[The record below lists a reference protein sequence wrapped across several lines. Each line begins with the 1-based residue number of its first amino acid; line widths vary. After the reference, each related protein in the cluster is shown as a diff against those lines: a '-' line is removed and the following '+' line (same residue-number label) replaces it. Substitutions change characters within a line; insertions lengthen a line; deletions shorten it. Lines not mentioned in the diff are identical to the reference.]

1 VMRRLMIVAGS
12 VLVSLVAAC
21 SPAADGAGPAP
32 TPSAT
37 DVRVPEAIALLPESV
52 VSDGVLTVGAASG
65 FEPFAYEA
73 EDGEITGA
81 EIDLMRSLANR
92 LGLDVE
98 VAVGDLPAVVSG
110 VEAGTYDVGVGGVF
124 DTVERRARVDFVQ
137 YLLGGS
143 QWAVVAGSKVTPDA
157 PCGLRLSA
165 VEGSLQ
171 ATRDIPELSKKCV
184 QQGEPA
190 VQFIGVTSSDQASDL
205 LLVGETDAF
214 ISDAPVIE
222 YAVGLSKG
230 RLAAAGDI
238 YDPQV
243 YGLVVAKDETGL
255 SDALQL
261 ALQSMIDDGSYAR
274 LMGKWGLDKGM
285 ITLE

>member
-1 VMRRLMIVAGS
+1 MMRTPSIVVALVLAGA
-12 VLVSLVAAC
+12 LTAC
-21 SPAADGAGPAP
+21 SAPADDAVPAP
-32 TPSAT
+32 APSAT
-37 DVRVPEAIALLPESV
+37 ELRVADAIALLPESV

-65 FEPFAYEA
+65 FKPFAYEA

-81 EIDLMRSLANR
+81 DIDLMRSLAQR

-143 QWAVVAGSKVTPDA
+143 QWAVLAGSKVTPDA

-171 ATRDIPELSKKCV
+171 ATRDIPELSKNCI

-222 YAVGLSKG
+222 YVVGLSKG

-255 SDALQL
+255 RDALQL

-285 ITLE
+285 ITLQ

>member
-1 VMRRLMIVAGS
+1 MMRRLMIVAGS

-21 SPAADGAGPAP
+21 SPAADSTGPAP
-32 TPSAT
+32 TPST
-37 DVRVPEAIALLPESV
+37 TEMRVPEAIALLPESV

-65 FEPFAYEA
+65 LKPFAYEA

-81 EIDLMRSLANR
+81 DVDLMRSLANR

-98 VAVGDLPAVVSG
+98 MAVSDLPAVVSG

-124 DTVERRARVDFVQ
+124 DTDERRARVDFVN

-143 QWAVVAGSKVTPDA
+143 QWAVVAGSKISPDA

-165 VEGSLQ
+165 IATDLQ

-230 RLAAAGDI
+230 RLAATGDI
-238 YDPQV
+238 YDLQV

>member
-1 VMRRLMIVAGS
+1 MMRTPSIVVALVLAG
-12 VLVSLVAAC
+12 VLAAC
-21 SPAADGAGPAP
+21 SPAADDVGPV
-32 TPSAT
+32 PSPSKSS
-37 DVRVPEAIALLPESV
+37 VLVPEAIALLPESV
-52 VSDGVLTVGAASG
+52 VSDGVLAVGAASG

-73 EDGEITGA
+73 EDGEITGVD
-81 EIDLMRSLANR
+81 IDLMRSLANR

-98 VAVGDLPAVVSG
+98 VAVGDLPAVMSG

-124 DTVERRARVDFVQ
+124 DTDERRARVNFVN
-137 YLLGGS
+137 YLRGGS
-143 QWAVVAGSKVTPDA
+143 QWAVVAGSKVSPDA

-165 VEGSLQ
+165 IATDLQ

-255 SDALQL
+255 RDALQL

-274 LMGKWGLDKGM
+274 LMGKWGLDKGL
-285 ITLE
+285 ITLQ

>member
-1 VMRRLMIVAGS
+1 MMRRLMIVAGS

-37 DVRVPEAIALLPESV
+37 DVRVPEAIALLPASV

-98 VAVGDLPAVVSG
+98 LAVGDLPAVVSA
-110 VEAGTYDVGVGGVF
+110 VESGTYDVGVGGVF
-124 DTVERRARVDFVQ
+124 DTDERRARVDFVD

-184 QQGEPA
+184 QQG
-190 VQFIGVTSSDQASDL
+190 
-205 LLVGETDAF
+205 
-214 ISDAPVIE
+214 
-222 YAVGLSKG
+222 
-230 RLAAAGDI
+230 
-238 YDPQV
+238 
-243 YGLVVAKDETGL
+243 
-255 SDALQL
+255 
-261 ALQSMIDDGSYAR
+261 
-274 LMGKWGLDKGM
+274 
-285 ITLE
+285 

>member
-1 VMRRLMIVAGS
+1 MRRLMIVAGS

-37 DVRVPEAIALLPESV
+37 DVRVPEAIALLPASV

-65 FEPFAYEA
+65 LKPFAYEA

-81 EIDLMRSLANR
+81 DIDLMRSLAQR

-143 QWAVVAGSKVTPDA
+143 QWAVLAGSKVTPDA

-171 ATRDIPELSKKCV
+171 ATRDIPELSKKCI

-214 ISDAPVIE
+214 ISDAPVID

-230 RLAAAGDI
+230 RLEAVGEV

-255 SDALQL
+255 RDALQL

-274 LMGKWGLDKGM
+274 LIGKWGLDNGV
-285 ITLE
+285 ITLQ